1 MTTSSVVDDIQAR
14 GLINQSTDL
23 EALSSDFAS
32 GPVTF
37 YTGFDPTAASLHIG
51 HLLQLITMRRLQLAG
66 NHPLLLIGGA
76 TGLIGDPKD
85 TGERTMNSPDL
96 VADWVESISRQAS
109 AYLDFTGAYAAR
121 PVNNLD
127 WTAELDVIDFLRDVG
142 KYFPV
147 NRMLA
152 RDVVSSRLESGIS
165 YTEFSYVLLQAMD
178 YLELHRRYGCR
189 LQMGATDQWG
199 NITAGAEL
207 IRRADNERVNAM
219 VTPLITRADGTK
231 FGKTEG
237 GAIWLD
243 PELTSPYAF
252 HQFWINAEDAKVGE
266 YLRLLT
272 FLSIDDIDNLMIQH
286 EANPGARKAQRTL
299 AAELTT
305 LVHGADQ
312 RAAAE
317 QAAEALFGH
326 GDLHALPARTL
337 FSALDEAGAVG
348 IGHVPAL
355 VDALVACGLAS
366 SKSDARRAIADGG
379 AYVNN
384 ERVTDTEYAISVRDL
399 VAERIVVLRRGKRRV
414 SGVYIENP

>member
-272 FLSIDDIDNLMIQH
+272 FLSVDDIDNLMIQH